1 MSRETDRRTLVD
13 PPAMADGLSIDSI
26 NIYDTIPYNKT
37 CLDRVASVVI
47 LVVTAPLILAAMA
60 LVKLT
65 SRGPALYSQV
75 RLGRHGRP
83 YKIYKI
89 RTMIHDC
96 ERATGPR
103 WSTSG
108 DPRITPLGRVLR
120 ATHLDELPQL
130 WNVLRGEMNL
140 VGPRP
145 ERPEIA
151 SQLELALPRY
161 PERTAVRPGLTGLA
175 QIQLPADTDLAS
187 VRRKLACDL
196 YYVRRHNF
204 WMDLRILLSTAMGVV
219 GIPFTVPQRLLRVP
233 SWKMIE
239 QPEENPSGDASIPTV
254 AVPQTQS
261 QPA

>member
-1 MSRETDRRTLVD
+1 
-13 PPAMADGLSIDSI
+13 MADGLLIDCI
-26 NIYDTIPYNKT
+26 NIYDTSLYNKA
-37 CLDRVASVVI
+37 CFDRVASVVI

-96 ERATGPR
+96 ECATGPR

-145 ERPEIA
+145 
-151 SQLELALPRY
+151 SDPRS
-161 PERTAVRPGLTGLA
+161 P
-175 QIQLPADTDLAS
+175 
-187 VRRKLACDL
+187 
-196 YYVRRHNF
+196 
-204 WMDLRILLSTAMGVV
+204 
-219 GIPFTVPQRLLRVP
+219 P
-233 SWKMIE
+233 SWNS
-239 QPEENPSGDASIPTV
+239 PSPATPSGRRSAPG
-254 AVPQTQS
+254 
-261 QPA
+261 